1 MTTAHDGRRPV
12 RRDLHGILLL
22 DKPLGVSSN
31 RALQRAR
38 RALGA
43 RKAGHTGSLDPL
55 ATGMLP
61 LCFGDATRVSQLLL
75 DADKTYTAVAAL
87 GSRTDTGDAEG
98 SEVETATVPDLDVAG
113 WQLLADGFLGEG
125 EQVPPMYSALK
136 QDGRR
141 LYELA
146 RRGEAV
152 ERKPR
157 RIRIAAFEVT
167 ALEGA
172 RLSLRVQCSKGTYI
186 RTLVEDLARA
196 AGTVAHTAALRRE
209 AVAPF
214 EPPMLD
220 LETVEALEPGAPV
233 PEGWLLP
240 VDAALAG
247 WPAVTLDT
255 GHARRFCE
263 GQRLA
268 GMGEAALEAVRV
280 LGPGGEFLGTAAV
293 DEAGVL
299 RPSRVM
305 AGACAAFSA
314 ENSG

>member
-1 MTTAHDGRRPV
+1 MTSARDDRRRP

-22 DKPLGVSSN
+22 DKPAGLSSN

-38 RALGA
+38 NALGA

-87 GSRTDTGDAEG
+87 GQRTDTGDAEG
-98 SEVETATVPDLDVAG
+98 EVVETAPVPELDRAG
-113 WQLLADGFLGEG
+113 WQAVADGFLGEG

-136 QDGRR
+136 QGGRR

-146 RRGEAV
+146 RRGQAV

-157 RIRIAAFEVT
+157 RIRIALFEIVGVDGN
-167 ALEGA
+167 AL
-172 RLSLRVQCSKGTYI
+172 RLRVQCSKGTYI
-186 RTLVEDLARA
+186 RTLIEDLARA

-214 EPPMLD
+214 EPPMLALD
-220 LETVEALEPGAPV
+220 TVEALEPGAPV
-233 PEGWLLP
+233 PDGWLLP
-240 VDAALAG
+240 VDAALEG
-247 WPAVTLDT
+247 WPGVTLDAA
-255 GHARRFCE
+255 HARRFCE
-263 GQRLA
+263 GQRLP
-268 GMGEAALEAVRV
+268 GMRRETPGEVRV
-280 LGPGGEFLGTAAV
+280 LGPEGRFLGTASIDA
-293 DEAGVL
+293 DGVL

-314 ENSG
+314 EKSG